1 MPLTPSP
8 SNVSNPPAWN
18 VNIIHPE
25 ANSSDSNEQDDQ
37 EQNVFE
43 EHTSQDSFSPLE
55 FDDNREV
62 DHENLYFDEY
72 EENVLAEANVNE
84 ETNRG
89 QDPSLDDL
97 EEDDA
102 AEVTVPEQ
110 DTSGSAPEISLTDK
124 DLNYLDEFFD
134 EIGAVGGNVGE
145 EELVSSPSDQ
155 EPEDYVREFSP
166 EYFPYR
172 DHEEAEEED
181 SELISYLRNFRYI
194 QETQPKKN
202 DIIYYYDTDE
212 GAFMKVRIMSKSNY
226 RYYYN
231 IQYMEVDR
239 PKGGVC

>member
-72 EENVLAEANVNE
+72 EENVLAEVNVIE

-89 QDPSLDDL
+89 VKIPLSMILKKTMQQKSLFL
-97 EEDDA
+97 NK
-102 AEVTVPEQ
+102 TLLVPH
-110 DTSGSAPEISLTDK
+110 LK
-124 DLNYLDEFFD
+124 
-134 EIGAVGGNVGE
+134 
-145 EELVSSPSDQ
+145 
-155 EPEDYVREFSP
+155 
-166 EYFPYR
+166 
-172 DHEEAEEED
+172 
-181 SELISYLRNFRYI
+181 FRLL
-194 QETQPKKN
+194 
-202 DIIYYYDTDE
+202 
-212 GAFMKVRIMSKSNY
+212 MKI
-226 RYYYN
+226 
-231 IQYMEVDR
+231 
-239 PKGGVC
+239 